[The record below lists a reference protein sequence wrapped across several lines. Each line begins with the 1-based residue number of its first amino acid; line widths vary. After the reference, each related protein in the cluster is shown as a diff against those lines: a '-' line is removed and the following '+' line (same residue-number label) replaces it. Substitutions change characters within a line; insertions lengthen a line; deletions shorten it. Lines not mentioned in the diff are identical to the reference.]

1 MGRRGLPCRGKL
13 SQTLL
18 SVRIGSHVAAEI
30 FSPSDCFLVSGPPGG
45 WARRQSPANCRHPLI
60 SQIRLRKLSI
70 DKLWLCR
77 NP

>member
-45 WARRQSPANCRHPLI
+45 WARRQSPANYGHSRGGA
-60 SQIRLRKLSI
+60 
-70 DKLWLCR
+70 
-77 NP
+77 